1 MESGGEATPLLL
13 GSGATPARIHP
24 IFLRWA
30 PFAVGGAGLTALI
43 VGTLVGI
50 LALPTQAPQ
59 PVEQIAVN
67 FGADAT
73 STLVISWASFSARAD
88 AGVRWGLSPSSL
100 TGFAV
105 AASRTYVEPTDPTYT
120 SPVLYNATITDLA
133 PNTRVFYRVGNSAVL
148 NVSTSVAV
156 GAPIHIALL
165 GDLGTTG
172 NSSDT
177 VAAIMAAHGAVPFQA
192 ALLVGDLSYADGTQ
206 SVWDEWG
213 RLVEPLA
220 STIPMLTAVGNHE
233 WFDSRNDH
241 SFRAFVARTHNP
253 AHGPDGNRTFFSIDL
268 GLIHLVVLSGYCSE
282 MTTYNAPQQPL
293 PCFAPGSPQLT
304 WLRADLGSVDRTRPP
319 WVVASVHQPCVHTTP
334 LRCLPWSATSGAQ
347 PPPPTSFFERPP
359 PPSSLPADGPT
370 ATTRTAL
377 QRKGFPLKR
386 PSRTRCTKATST
398 SS

>member
-13 GSGATPARIHP
+13 GSGTATPSRFHP
-24 IFLRWA
+24 LKWA
-30 PFAVGGAGLTALI
+30 PLAVGGAGLTALI

-73 STLVISWASFSARAD
+73 STLVVSWASFSARAD
-88 AGVRWGLSPSSL
+88 AGVRWGLSPTSL

-120 SPVLYNATITDLA
+120 SPTLYNATITNLA
-133 PNTRVFYRVGNSAVL
+133 PNTRVFYRVGDSALL

-156 GAPIHIALL
+156 GAPTHIAIL

-177 VAAIMAAHGAVPFQA
+177 VAAIVAAHGVVPFQA

-233 WFDSRNDH
+233 WFDQKDH

-253 AHGPDGNRTFFSIDL
+253 AYGPDGNGTFFSIDL
-268 GLIHLVVLSGYCSE
+268 GLVHLVVLSGYCPL
-282 MTTYNAPQQPL
+282 MVTYNAPQQPL

-304 WLRADLGSVDRTRPP
+304 WLRADLASVDRARTP
-319 WVVASVHQPCVHTTP
+319 WVVASVHQPCVRPTP
-334 LRCLPWSATSGAQ
+334 LRCL
-347 PPPPTSFFERPP
+347 
-359 PPSSLPADGPT
+359 LCV
-370 ATTRTAL
+370 L
-377 QRKGFPLKR
+377 Q
-386 PSRTRCTKATST
+386 
-398 SS
+398 